1 MILHK
6 IKYKYTRAFSNCYVI
21 KTFGSNNKLIKLL
34 LILYDH
40 NMYEKVHILVIF

>member
-21 KTFGSNNKLIKLL
+21 TTFGSNNKLVELL
-34 LILYDH
+34 LIL
-40 NMYEKVHILVIF
+40 IFCTIIVCMKKFIF